1 MKKAVIGIG
10 TNTGNRETNLIVA
23 LDNISEQ
30 AGTVTLKSSVYETEP
45 WGFVSEQKF
54 LNMAVLIETDLIPRD
69 LLATLLGIESS
80 MGRTRRSE
88 RYVSRVID
96 LDILLYGNEIINEPD
111 LIIPHPLIEARK
123 FVLFPLCDIIP
134 FSVHPVHCH
143 TFKTLLKNCNDE
155 ADVRLHS
162 MPLSAKL

>member
-45 WGFVSEQKF
+45 WGFVAEQKF
-54 LNMAVLIETDLIPRD
+54 LNMSVLIETELIPRD
-69 LLATLLGIESS
+69 LLATLLKIESS
-80 MGRTRRSE
+80 MGRTRARE
-88 RYVSRVID
+88 RYASRVID
-96 LDILLYGNEIINEPD
+96 LDILLYGNEIINEPE
-111 LIIPHPLIEARK
+111 LIIPHPLIAARK
-123 FVLFPLCDIIP
+123 FVLCPLCDIIP
-134 FSVHPVHCH
+134 FSVHPVYHH
-143 TFKTLLKNCNDE
+143 TFKTLLKNCSDE
-155 ADVRLHS
+155 ADVHLHS